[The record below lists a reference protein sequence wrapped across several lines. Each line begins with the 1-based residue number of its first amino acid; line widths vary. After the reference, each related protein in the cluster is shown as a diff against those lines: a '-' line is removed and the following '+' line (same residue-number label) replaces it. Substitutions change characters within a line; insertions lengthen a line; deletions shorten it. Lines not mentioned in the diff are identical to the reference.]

1 MSASVP
7 EVWPVSGEAKA
18 EHGLVPPQPSAPLR
32 VREWPPRA
40 CIVPTER
47 RWPGE
52 REALAGLSLPG
63 H

>member
-7 EVWPVSGEAKA
+7 EVWPVPGEAKA